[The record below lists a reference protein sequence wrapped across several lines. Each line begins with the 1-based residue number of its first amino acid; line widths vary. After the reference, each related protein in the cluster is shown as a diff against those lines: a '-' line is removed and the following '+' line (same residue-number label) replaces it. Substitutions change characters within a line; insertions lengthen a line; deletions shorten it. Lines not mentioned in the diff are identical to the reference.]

1 MDKYRKSVVE
11 LCATIELMDETA
23 HHGQNVIVN
32 ANQWRLAKK
41 LMQET
46 KDSFN
51 ANMQFR
57 YEQHIERERD
67 ILALESRFAAKPKEV
82 ADAQQPSA

>member
-11 LCATIELMDETA
+11 LCAAIELMDETA

-67 ILALESRFAAKPKEV
+67 LVAPTGKGVAA
-82 ADAQQPSA
+82 